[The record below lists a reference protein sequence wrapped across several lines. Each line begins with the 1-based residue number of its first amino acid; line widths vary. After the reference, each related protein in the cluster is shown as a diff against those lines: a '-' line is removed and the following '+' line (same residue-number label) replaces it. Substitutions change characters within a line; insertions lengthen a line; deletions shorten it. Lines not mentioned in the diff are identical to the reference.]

1 MFKIFHTYL
10 LCTFSGLKFKS
21 EHIIFNVNKN
31 GWISVFS
38 VDGLLTVRKTHS
50 LHGKKEANTLLQQTR
65 PVRGPIHQM
74 FDVKNEIGFVAKQQI

>member
-1 MFKIFHTYL
+1 M
-10 LCTFSGLKFKS
+10 
-21 EHIIFNVNKN
+21 
-31 GWISVFS
+31 FS